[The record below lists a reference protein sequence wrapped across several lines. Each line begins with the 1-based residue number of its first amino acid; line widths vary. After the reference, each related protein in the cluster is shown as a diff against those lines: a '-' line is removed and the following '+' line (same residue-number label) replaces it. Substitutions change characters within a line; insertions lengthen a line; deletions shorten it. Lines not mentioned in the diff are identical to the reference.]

1 MTWKRCPWEVVV
13 DQAFRAIQNVGGLLL
28 VTEGQAQKPNVMSIG
43 WFTLGIVWRKPVAV
57 VLVRPSRYSFQLL
70 EENPVFTVNVP
81 QETMYREIELCG
93 SYSGRNTDKFGLCGF
108 TPRYSEGPTVPMI
121 DECQASFVCSVVQ
134 KTKVEPSTFIAPIV
148 TEFYPRG
155 DFHFVYFGEIKEA
168 WQKENG

>member
-1 MTWKRCPWEVVV
+1 MVWKKCPWEMVV
-13 DQAFRAIQNVGGLLL
+13 DKAFRAIQNVGGLLL

-81 QETMYREIELCG
+81 QETMHREIELCG
-93 SYSGRNTDKFGLCGF
+93 SYSGRNTDKFALCGF
-108 TPRYSEGPTVPMI
+108 TPRYGEDPTVPMI
-121 DECQASFVCSVVQ
+121 DECQVSLLCSVVQ

-148 TEFYPRG
+148 TEFYPRD

-168 WQKENG
+168 WQKEND